1 MRHKSQWMSLVL
13 LLFVSSGV
21 SAART
26 DDSAHVWLERM
37 RIALAPSTSTQAR
50 ATLETWD
57 GAAVGTV
64 IQMNVSR
71 HTSPAEKRTL
81 IELTQ
86 PDAAKGTVYEVVAG
100 REGSLERW
108 EYLPSIR
115 RLRRTSG
122 IQPTDLFM
130 GTEFSYEA
138 LDLAGSME
146 RGEGRVDRVREEG
159 RSLVRVTSA
168 PEPSAGKV
176 VTLIEPV
183 TALPVR
189 ISFYEE
195 SGELSRI
202 QEFGEIETIQ
212 GHRVPTVVV
221 MRDVRSGSTS
231 TLSFRAIQFHV
242 EVPGELSERDEVQR
256 SRAVPRPRPR

>member
-1 MRHKSQWMSLVL
+1 MRHKSFWMSLLL
-13 LLFVSSGV
+13 LLFVSGGAG
-21 SAART
+21 AARPA
-26 DDSAHVWLERM
+26 DSARIWLERM
-37 RIALAPSTSTQAR
+37 RAALAPSASTQAQ

-57 GAAVGTV
+57 GVEAGAV
-64 IQMNVSR
+64 IQMTVSR
-71 HTSPAEKRTL
+71 HTSPTEKRTL

-100 REGSLERW
+100 QAGSLERW

-122 IQPTDLFM
+122 IQRTDLFL

-138 LDLAGSME
+138 LDLADSME
-146 RGEGRVDRVREEG
+146 RGQGRVDRVREEE
-159 RSLVRVTSA
+159 RSLVRVTS
-168 PEPSAGKV
+168 PPGTFAGRT
-176 VTLIEPV
+176 VTLIEPA
-183 TALPVR
+183 TSLPVR
-189 ISFYEE
+189 ISFYEQ

-202 QEFGEIETIQ
+202 QEFGGIETIQ

-231 TLSFRAIQFHV
+231 TLSLRDIQFDV
-242 EVPGELSERDEVQR
+242 EVPDKISERDEVQR
-256 SRAVPRPRPR
+256 SRATPRPSPR

>member
-1 MRHKSQWMSLVL
+1 MRHKSQWMSLL
-13 LLFVSSGV
+13 LLVFVSSGV
-21 SAART
+21 SAARK

-37 RIALAPSTSTQAR
+37 RAALAPSTSTQAR

-57 GAAVGTV
+57 GAAVGAV

-71 HTSPAEKRTL
+71 HTSPTEKRTL

-100 REGSLERW
+100 RQGSLERW

-122 IQPTDLFM
+122 IHRSDLFL

-138 LDLAGSME
+138 LDLADSME
-146 RGEGRVDRVREEG
+146 RGQGRVDRVREEG
-159 RSLVRVTSA
+159 RSLVRVTS
-168 PEPSAGKV
+168 PPGPSAGKI
-176 VTLIEPV
+176 VTLIEPESS
-183 TALPVR
+183 LPVR
-189 ISFYEE
+189 ISFYEA

-202 QEFGEIETIQ
+202 QEFGGIETIQ
-212 GHRVPTVVV
+212 EHRIPTVVV

-231 TLSFRAIQFHV
+231 TLSFRDIQFDV
-242 EVPGELSERDEVQR
+242 EVPGEISERDEVQR
-256 SRAVPRPRPR
+256 SRAAPRSRPR